1 MIDMICLVYLMVC
14 MFDIGNSSVIVI
26 VRMYCLV
33 CCVIM

>member
-1 MIDMICLVYLMVC
+1 MIDMMCLVYLMVRV
-14 MFDIGNSSVIVI
+14 FDIGNSSVIVI